1 MRSSSIVK
9 IILIIFFILFF
20 STLGW
25 YFYEPEVNMN
35 NEDTYG
41 ENSGIFSLLPFTG
54 NSIINDSSK
63 NNEGAGNDGIIENKN
78 AENDED
84 QIIGV
89 KKYEMPII
97 RQISNIPTAGAFIQ
111 ELAREQ
117 IYEINGRMKENE
129 KIDNEGIYSEIR
141 YVSMKNN
148 HVYQTYDFT
157 LDSKRISN
165 VTIPKIFDAQF
176 FDIDNYLIR
185 YKNNFNLV
193 KTYSITLSDK
203 VLKYEAEENDLGE
216 KRFQGI
222 FLPDNIEDFDI
233 LSNQKK
239 IAYIKKGEYENKV
252 FLINNKGGNQVE
264 IGSIELNEMNIIF
277 NNPNKLFISNKTAN
291 STNTL
296 SFVLGI
302 NDKNLEIINYP
313 IKAGYGLPNY
323 DFSKILYSGINEYSD
338 KFKLFVIS
346 NNDRSTRIFNSKTLA
361 DKCIWSKDNINI
373 YCAIPAYLEKDGPD
387 DWYKGKKYFSD
398 EIYKINTNNGEE
410 EKVFIPKDRTHLFD
424 ITDLNLNN
432 TERYIYFK
440 DKKTD
445 FYWSINI
452 ENIDS

>member
-1 MRSSSIVK
+1 
-9 IILIIFFILFF
+9 
-20 STLGW
+20 
-25 YFYEPEVNMN
+25 MN

-361 DKCIWSKDNINI
+361 DKCI
-373 YCAIPAYLEKDGPD
+373 
-387 DWYKGKKYFSD
+387 
-398 EIYKINTNNGEE
+398 
-410 EKVFIPKDRTHLFD
+410 
-424 ITDLNLNN
+424 
-432 TERYIYFK
+432 
-440 DKKTD
+440 
-445 FYWSINI
+445 
-452 ENIDS
+452 